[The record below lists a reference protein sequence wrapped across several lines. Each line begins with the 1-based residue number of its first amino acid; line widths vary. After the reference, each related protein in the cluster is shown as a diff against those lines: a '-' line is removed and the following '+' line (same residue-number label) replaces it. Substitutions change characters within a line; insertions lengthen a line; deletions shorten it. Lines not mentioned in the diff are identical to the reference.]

1 MKNFIGASFAFF
13 LLSIVIS
20 SCGPSS
26 EEAAKYNDAL
36 IAQEIKVVNTEMELV
51 TTLTKNLTMA
61 QMDTAY
67 SKLVR
72 QLKLSTDSVKNAGM
86 FDGNSMLK
94 DALLELF
101 ATYKTVTEKDYTE
114 VIELNKIND
123 TLSTMAED
131 FDKKI
136 EITDRI
142 DSVLNAAVDKF
153 DKKHDEFRK
162 KYRVE
167 FHEKDQTVTE
177 EKKDK

>member
-1 MKNFIGASFAFF
+1 MKNIIGISFAAF
-13 LLSIVIS
+13 LISVVII

-36 IAQEIKVVNTEMELV
+36 IAQEIKVVNAEMELV
-51 TTLTKNLTMA
+51 SALTKNLTMS
-61 QMDTAY
+61 QTDTAY
-67 SKLVR
+67 NKLVR
-72 QLKLSTDSVKNAGM
+72 QLKFSSDSVKNAKG
-86 FDGNSMLK
+86 FDNNTQLK

-101 ATYKTVTEKDYTE
+101 STYKTVAEKDYAE

-142 DSVLNAAVDKF
+142 DSVLNTAVDKF
-153 DKKHDEFRK
+153 DKAHDVFRK
-162 KYRVE
+162 QYRVE
-167 FHEKDQTVTE
+167 FHEKDQVVTE